1 MAGSATETMEL
12 AKVEIAVPNTIVA
25 IAGNRDTGGFASVP
39 LIPPVSPLTA
49 NRQANMLR
57 RS

>member
-1 MAGSATETMEL
+1 MEL

-25 IAGNRDTGGFASVP
+25 IAGNRDAGGFASVP

-49 NRQANMLR
+49 HRQANMLLI
-57 RS
+57 S